1 MSRTQDRRRQA
12 QRRSVDPVL
21 LLAVLIPLLTVGVL
35 ATVHPAPTEEGAQAP
50 SAAPLTRTVV
60 ACPPAVAGA
69 AEVAATVADPAAAG
83 ALTLS
88 RGDDLPVPAG
98 EVATRRVPGAVLL
111 RGTDAMASGLVASR
125 GGAGAGTDCRAPESD
140 VWFVGVG
147 AGPEHASVLTL
158 TNPDG
163 GPAVAD
169 VTVHTAN
176 GLREVDR
183 LRGVAVEPRGQVELD
198 LAALMP
204 ERKDVSIR
212 LTVTRGRLASSVA
225 DSVDPV
231 GGGATARAWLPPVA
245 APATELVL
253 PGVRRGGGERQLV
266 LTNPGEDQARVEVRA
281 VTPDSEFSPTDLK
294 PVQVPPGA
302 TTTVTLSRFLRS
314 GAASDVLGLRL
325 VTSEPVTGLLRT
337 QQGNRLVHAAVT
349 TPLRS
354 HGAVLLDAGPKRLV
368 LAGAAEPSDVR
379 VLQRT
384 GAGRV
389 LQEQTVTVRPGRG
402 LRLDLTAG
410 ARLVEVVVED
420 SPVSAAVELG
430 GGGVP
435 FVRPVGELA
444 TQTWVPHVGPALY

>member
-1 MSRTQDRRRQA
+1 MSRSQDRRRRVQG
-12 QRRSVDPVL
+12 RSVDPVL
-21 LLAVLIPLLTVGVL
+21 LLAVVIPLLTVGVL
-35 ATVHPAPTEEGAQAP
+35 ATVHPAPTEEGARGP

-69 AEVAATVADPAAAG
+69 VEVAATLADPAAAG
-83 ALTLS
+83 ALTVGG
-88 RGDDLPVPAG
+88 GDDLPVPAG
-98 EVATRRVPGAVLL
+98 EVASRGTRGSVLL
-111 RGTDAMASGLVASR
+111 RGTDSMASGLVVSR
-125 GGAGAGTDCRAPESD
+125 GGAGAGTDCRGPESD
-140 VWFVGVG
+140 VWFAGVG

-169 VTVHTAN
+169 VTVHAAD

-183 LRGVAVEPRGQVELD
+183 LRGVAVEPRSEVALD

-204 ERKDVSIR
+204 EREDATIR
-212 LTVTRGRLASSVA
+212 LTVTRGRLASSIA

-231 GGGATARAWLPPVA
+231 GGGPTARAWLPPVA
-245 APATELVL
+245 APATEMVL
-253 PGVRRGGGERQLV
+253 PGVGRGAGERHLV

-281 VTPDSEFSPTDLK
+281 LTADSEFSPTDLE
-294 PVQVPPGA
+294 PVQVAPGA
-302 TTTVTLSRFLRS
+302 TTTVNLSGFLRS

-325 VTSEPVTGLLRT
+325 VASEPVTGLLRSR
-337 QQGNRLVHAAVT
+337 QGNRLVHATAS

-354 HGAVLLDAGPKRLV
+354 HGALLVDTGPKRLV
-368 LAGAAEPSDVR
+368 LAGATEPSDVR

-389 LQEQTVTVRPGRG
+389 LDEQAVTVRPGRG
-402 LRLDLTAG
+402 LRLDLAPG
-410 ARLVEVVVED
+410 ARLVQVVVED
-420 SPVSAAVELG
+420 APVSATVELG

-435 FVRPVGELA
+435 FVRPVGELV